1 MTDMTDDGDRP
12 SRREVSVASKRSRE
26 SQEVGD
32 LFLRLQTVAER
43 YGIEDYDPLVQALD
57 VIEDLR
63 LGVSQSGMVLT
74 LEERNLYIQT
84 QLRIAE
90 YVRPKVKA
98 KDPSIDDSRIDEVKL
113 ELASRIMA
121 LLETKP

>member
-1 MTDMTDDGDRP
+1 MTDMTDEGDRP

-98 KDPSIDDSRIDEVKL
+98 KDPSVDDSRIDEVKL

>member
-1 MTDMTDDGDRP
+1 MADEGDRP
-12 SRREVSVASKRSRE
+12 SRREISVSSKRSRE

-98 KDPSIDDSRIDEVKL
+98 KDPSVDDSRIDEVKL

-121 LLETKP
+121 LLEPKP